1 MELIKLIFDIAKVV
15 KLDSRADN
23 RGLMTVAA
31 AEEALGDIG
40 IPFNEKE
47 TRAYVMNKAGT
58 FFGIHYREVS
68 DPMAKLVTVIQGRGM
83 DYLIDLR
90 EDSPTYLQWEQFE
103 LTAENALAVYVPA
116 GIGHAF
122 ISMEENTIQLFT
134 IDKCGK
140 EGLSKQLNYKEPRI
154 GLKLPIEVT
163 EISTYDAGAAFLK

>member
-1 MELIKLIFDIAKVV
+1 M
-15 KLDSRADN
+15 
-23 RGLMTVAA
+23 
-31 AEEALGDIG
+31 
-40 IPFNEKE
+40 
-47 TRAYVMNKAGT
+47 
-58 FFGIHYREVS
+58 
-68 DPMAKLVTVIQGRGM
+68 IQGRGM

-163 EISTYDAGAAFLK
+163 EISTYDAGAAFLR